1 MARDVFQ
8 ELEKKLKEYGGSL
21 EPEYEAAVIEEMDK
35 SAIKL
40 YDYFMQNSGSNT
52 LNANMVTYPVKT
64 KFTYTW
70 VVDWDNK
77 KIVNELKRKENSK
90 SKGWGAQASRPREK
104 GKRNYSIQPATV
116 HDLAYIIEHGETNAD
131 GTTKRLG
138 TYFIKK
144 GMRRLK
150 QSLDTNIEKNYEQRL
165 VTLGDKLL

>member
-1 MARDVFQ
+1 MEDVFK
-8 ELEKKLKEYGGSL
+8 ELEKSL
-21 EPEYEAAVIEEMDK
+21 LQLGANLQPEYEAAVIEEMDK

-52 LNANMVTYPVKT
+52 LNDNMVTYPVKT

-70 VVDWDNK
+70 VVDWDDK

-90 SKGWGAQASRPREK
+90 SKGWGQQADKPRGR
-104 GKRNYSIQPATV
+104 GKRNYSIRPATV
-116 HDLAYIIEHGETNAD
+116 HDLAYIIEHGEKNAD

-150 QSLDTNIEKNYEQRL
+150 QSLDSNIEKNYEKRL
-165 VTLGDKLL
+165 VELESKLLS